1 MAAPNGEAAGSRSG
15 RSPVA
20 RARAFVAYLR
30 ELDRQRGRLIPR
42 WLLRL
47 FAACALLLIPWSV
60 FLVLSL
66 PERTTAHA
74 WNLAWAG
81 FDVGLAVALAAM
93 VLAILRRSAWSGP
106 LAAIC
111 GTLLVVD
118 AWFDVVTSSGDDRI
132 VAIAMAVLLELP
144 LAFLCFATARHIS
157 LVVGQARR
165 YLDAAGVHLVRGRLV
180 GPEDE
185 PGPAGGA
192 ASGERGRGRG

>member
-1 MAAPNGEAAGSRSG
+1 MAASDGDAAGPRPG

-20 RARAFVAYLR
+20 RARGFVAHLR
-30 ELDRQRGRLIPR
+30 ELDRERGRLVPR
-42 WLLRL
+42 WLVRL
-47 FAACALLLIPWSV
+47 FAACALWLIPWSV

-66 PERTTAHA
+66 PEHTTAHA

-118 AWFDVVTSSGDDRI
+118 AWFDVVTSSGDARLL
-132 VAIAMAVLLELP
+132 AIAMAVLLELP

-185 PGPAGGA
+185 PDGP
-192 ASGERGRGRG
+192 RR